1 MLRRFFK
8 KYFVVIFVVATF
20 MGVFHH
26 HNDFKQHLDCKIHL
40 LKTNLVTIDTPVE
53 VTYLTQLG
61 VVSDAVVTPLFNLHS
76 NSLQKSLH
84 ARAPPKI
91 S

>member
-8 KYFVVIFVVATF
+8 KYFVVIFVIATF

-40 LKTNLVTIDTPVE
+40 LKTNLAAIDTPVE
-53 VTYLTQLG
+53 VTYLTQLS
-61 VVSDAVVTPLFNLHS
+61 VVSDAVIMPLFNLHS
-76 NSLQKSLH
+76 DLLQKSLH
-84 ARAPPKI
+84 AREPPKI

>member
-8 KYFVVIFVVATF
+8 KYFVIIFIIATF

-40 LKTNLVTIDTPVE
+40 LKTNLAAIDTPVE
-53 VTYLTQLG
+53 VAYLTQLS

-76 NSLQKSLH
+76 DLNQKSFH
-84 ARAPPKI
+84 SRAPPKI

>member
-8 KYFVVIFVVATF
+8 KYFVIIFVIATF

-40 LKTNLVTIDTPVE
+40 LKTNLAAIDTPVE
-53 VTYLTQLG
+53 VTYLTQLT
-61 VVSDAVVTPLFNLHS
+61 VVSDAVITPLFNLHS
-76 NSLQKSLH
+76 DSLQTLLY